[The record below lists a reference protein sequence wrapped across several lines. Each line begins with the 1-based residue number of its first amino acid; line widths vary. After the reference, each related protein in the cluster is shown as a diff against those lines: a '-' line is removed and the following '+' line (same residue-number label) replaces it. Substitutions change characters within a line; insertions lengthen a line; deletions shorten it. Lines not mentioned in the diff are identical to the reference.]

1 MNFNKV
7 KNIYLP
13 EGEVV
18 KITNNNNQVLW
29 EKTYVYTLISNG
41 TQVIDTG
48 VYCTD
53 KMSCEIKMA
62 WTAFPSTASAT
73 YIGAIEYKNGNYLR
87 CHFQVGTQSSNR
99 VLGFWQ
105 DSPQIGNVVSVP
117 YDNEPHILTYSAVD
131 MTAGIDGTIAT
142 HGNTPTPSNST
153 FYLFDRNVVGFTAN
167 AEAGKCKVYYA
178 KFWEDGQLIRDFIP
192 RIGPNNK
199 LGLFD
204 LVEEKYYYDMNGN
217 DFAYE
222 EFQVT

>member
-1 MNFNKV
+1 MNFNV
-7 KNIYLP
+7 IREIVIP
-13 EGEVV
+13 DGEVV
-18 KITNNNNQVLW
+18 KIVDSNGNTVW
-29 EKTYVYTLISNG
+29 EKSFVYTLISNG
-41 TQVIDTG
+41 TQVLDTG

-53 KMSCEIKMA
+53 KMSCEIKIA
-62 WTAFPSTASAT
+62 WTAFPSNASAT
-73 YIGAIEYKNGNYLR
+73 YIGAIEYKNGSYLR

-105 DSPQIGNVVSVP
+105 DSPKMGNVVSIP
-117 YDNEPHILTYSAVD
+117 YDNEPHVLTYSAVD
-131 MTAGIDGTIAT
+131 MTAGIDGITAT

-192 RIGPNNK
+192 RIGPKNK

-204 LVEEKYYYDMNGN
+204 LVEEKFYYDKNGN
-217 DFAYE
+217 NFAYE
-222 EFQVT
+222 EFQVV